1 MMNTG
6 GFSMFLSKLDS
17 LSDALNL
24 ILSHQK
30 TTDVEEIPIVEAHKR
45 VLAEDI
51 VAFHDS
57 PPFDKSA
64 MDGFAVI
71 AENTFGASQSAPKSL
86 KIIDAIGAGDFSP
99 KTVSEGEAVL
109 IATGAPVPE
118 GANAVIMKEYT
129 TEDGDDLTIYS
140 QVTPGENVSPKA
152 EDIKKGEK
160 ILSEN
165 TFIRYQEMGLIASA
179 GYSTIKVYKKPRI
192 KVIITGNELV
202 EPTKE
207 EIDKGKIINSNKFTI
222 KSMIEDSGAI
232 CEISHAGDT
241 FEEVREKIEDM
252 TSLTNEETE
261 EVLAKISEIEK
272 VLEASNDFDV
282 IMTTGGTAIS
292 KGDVV
297 LDVVDDIGEI
307 LFHGVSIRPGKPIG
321 AGIVNDK
328 MVFTFSGQPVAA
340 MTQFDIFARKYLF
353 EMQGRSFDFHI
364 VKRQSQLK
372 IPSQLGRTDF
382 IRAFS
387 DDDFARHVLNRGS
400 GIIRSMVEANSYII
414 IDENDEGYQKG
425 DMVNVV
431 FFDSLLW

>member
-1 MMNTG
+1 
-6 GFSMFLSKLDS
+6 MFLSKLDS
-17 LSDALNL
+17 LTNATKLVSDN
-24 ILSHQK
+24 QK
-30 TTDVEEIPIVEAHKR
+30 FTEIEEIPLSEAHKR

-51 VAFHDS
+51 MAFHDS

-71 AENTFGASQSAPKSL
+71 AENTFGASQSAPKEL
-86 KIIDAIGAGDFSP
+86 KVIDAIGAGDFSQ
-99 KTVSEGEAVL
+99 KSVGENEAIV
-109 IATGAPVPE
+109 IATGAPIPD

-129 TEDGDDLTIYS
+129 TTDGDDLTIYS
-140 QVTPGENVSPKA
+140 QVTPGENVSPKS

-160 ILSEN
+160 ILDKN

-179 GYSTIKVYKKPRI
+179 GYDTVKVFKKPKV

-207 EIDKGKIINSNKFTI
+207 EIDNAKIINSNKFTI
-222 KSMIEDSGAI
+222 KAMIEDSGAVA
-232 CEISHAGDT
+232 EIGHAGDT
-241 FEEVREKIEDM
+241 FDEVKQAI
-252 TSLTNEETE
+252 
-261 EVLAKISEIEK
+261 
-272 VLEASNDFDV
+272 LEASKDFDV

-307 LFHGVSIRPGKPIG
+307 LFHGVAMRPGKPAG
-321 AGIVNDK
+321 AGIVNGK
-328 MVFTFSGQPVAA
+328 MIFTFSGQPVAA
-340 MTQFDIFARKYLF
+340 MSQFDVFARKYLF
-353 EMQGRSFDFHI
+353 EMQGRSSDFHV
-364 VKRQSQLK
+364 VKRVSQLK

-382 IRAFS
+382 IRAVS
-387 DDDFARHVLNRGS
+387 DDEHAKHVLNRGS

-414 IDENDEGYQKG
+414 IDENDEGYQK
-425 DMVNVV
+425 DDIVDVV